1 MEPTPLNEFME
12 RETFLEHIHG
22 LQNIVSDLKGN
33 FSGTRLSYLDRLSDV
48 LVEVEGAM
56 QHADLNRTPLKIFS
70 ELRSYF
76 ENLSAKL
83 HDRDNENFWNDIRNT
98 TDNILVS
105 LQFIRKKDLVVDAEN
120 SVKRILET
128 FKKNVR
134 LSEDQLTDLIESLKA
149 NTIKVNTQLIQD
161 SEDEFNKLKQT
172 VSKVDKL
179 AQFVSGKALS
189 NEFTE
194 QARRHRIGK
203 WIWTGLTLGLAALT
217 MGWLFAFL
225 YRQYETE
232 LLSSTDR
239 LSFSLLTTKILITIT
254 LGLITRWASKRA
266 SHHLADEARYRRL
279 ALNMDTLDSFVGNL
293 DTENKNRVIAFV
305 AAKTLSDY
313 PSDMFDAEFDSFS
326 AGDLLKSIGNKPT
339 EMLPKVH

>member
-203 WIWTGLTLGLAALT
+203 WIWTGL
-217 MGWLFAFL
+217 
-225 YRQYETE
+225 
-232 LLSSTDR
+232 SSTDR